1 MHRTGR
7 KITLGL
13 IVIVLGAGVLLKVI
27 PPETDVALNNQHLV
41 SIDGTLVTNP
51 LDLSEVARKSGDF
64 PLSPLSVAPGAGAD
78 QGPRES
84 DWTPESPGNTQAAFF
99 PPFASPTNN
108 GRTGGNL
115 PSSLTPSGTT
125 APDELAQGGNGGGS
139 EVLPPVIASGG
150 SEGRAGSAGD
160 GSGGTGSIGN
170 GGNSGSGGGSGPGA
184 DLPPLA
190 PTGNDS
196 EKPGAPNLPVEP
208 LPTVP
213 PVDLDL
219 DDGSIPSGNLPP
231 ALPDPVVDQPNDAS
245 PTPPT
250 HSVPDNGSTLG
261 FLTLAAIIFVTRRSI
276 SLFQTHRD

>member
-27 PPETDVALNNQHLV
+27 PPETDVAINDQHLV

-51 LDLSEVARKSGDF
+51 LDLSEVARKSDNF
-64 PLSPLSVAPGAGAD
+64 PLSPLSVVPGTRAD
-78 QGPRES
+78 QVGRDS
-84 DWTPESPGNTQAAFF
+84 DWTPESSSNTQIAFF
-99 PPFASPTNN
+99 PPLSSPTSN
-108 GRTGGNL
+108 GKTGGNP
-115 PSSLTPSGTT
+115 PSRLAPPGTT
-125 APDELAQGGNGGGS
+125 APDELAPSGNGSGS
-139 EVLPPVIASGG
+139 EELPPAIASGG
-150 SEGRAGSAGD
+150 SEERPGAGGD
-160 GSGGTGSIGN
+160 GSGGTGSTGN

-184 DLPPLA
+184 DVPPSV
-190 PTGNDS
+190 PTEDDTG
-196 EKPGAPNLPVEP
+196 KPDAPNFPVEP

-231 ALPDPVVDQPNDAS
+231 PLPDSVVDQPNEAA

-261 FLTLAAIIFVTRRSI
+261 FMTLAAIIFVMRRSI
-276 SLFQTHRD
+276 GLSQTPRD